1 MQEGCGQRC
10 KTESFSSCWF
20 HLLHRG
26 PLDWWKRKF
35 ANESDMNARDE
46 GGKPFLLIGG
56 QAVYFWATAYL
67 AREPSLHKI
76 HRFMCPRPTICEA
89 SGEAIF
95 SNRDVRSPALSKL

>member
-1 MQEGCGQRC
+1 
-10 KTESFSSCWF
+10 
-20 HLLHRG
+20 
-26 PLDWWKRKF
+26 
-35 ANESDMNARDE
+35 MNARDE